1 MVFTDAKNTTYN
13 NTSVISWWSVL
24 LMEKTEVP
32 GENYRYPTCHCKPLS
47 HKGPS
52 STSRCVRIS
61 TWDASGSMYVKDT
74 LQCEIF

>member
-1 MVFTDAKNTTYN
+1 MP
-13 NTSVISWWSVL
+13 VL